1 MIWADLARNDG
12 ERLNMNKGVA
22 SSRPAPAVDP
32 HIETNDAAQRVTS
45 LVARAGRLLPAQG
58 PLTGFAFLNPLQ
70 GFEDL
75 PFEEGLKRG
84 ESQFPCKSYLPKE
97 SYREKLATGRIELD
111 DIRSVLQAELAAD
124 ADKPITPAGTR
135 FEMRL
140 AMLQYPLHSAPP
152 EELRWFIAET
162 DALTRFGKEV
172 PMPIRKE
179 FVEATRQWVMRE
191 LARQSNNVPDSTIGH
206 NPAPFQITPNLLR
219 RFDARPLDRWN
230 ESDWDSATLQLLW
243 LVCREGVRQTRRP
256 VANRVATCIR
266 HRDLL
271 LATTGQDSDL
281 FVHPVLIRFCAAFTD
296 QGISNWVLPDRTK
309 GFLHAF
315 CTLHESATAPQDRWL
330 RPLAKMLGRIRRERL
345 TPADI
350 IVESLQ
356 DLAVPEHEWSDYIDG
371 TVLALRGWA
380 GMIWQMETRDDR
392 VAKPVPAGSL
402 LEFVAVRLLLERCA
416 LRHLCESAAIPIRR
430 SLTTLRSI
438 LINRLAAQA
447 DASIEHHVFYVF
459 QLAQYMGWNPQV
471 LEQLTCKEWESL
483 IAEIEAFPSLDR
495 RRIFHLAFE
504 RRLRVRAL
512 DAIAIKNLNFT
523 HVRKTARFQC
533 VFCLD
538 AREESFRRH
547 LEEQD
552 SGMETFGAAGFF
564 GVPMY
569 FRGIDDA
576 HFSAQCPVV
585 IRPKHRV
592 VEDLTDAQE
601 EIQMFRAR
609 SRRVLGL
616 AAHQIHLDSRSFA
629 SGMVL
634 SAGLGTLA
642 SIPLVMRVLFP
653 GLAAKIRGLFG
664 RFVAPP
670 PMTRLQLERNA
681 SATGPHDAE
690 IGFTVEEMGRI
701 TENLLRDIGITSS
714 FSRLVLFIGHGSACQ
729 NNPHRSTYD
738 CGACTGNAGGPNA
751 RAIAAMLNNPRVR
764 LLLGERGLLIPDETR
779 FIGGLHNTCKDTV
792 RFYDLDQLP
801 KTHLDEL
808 ASAKRA
814 IDTAC
819 ERNAHERCR
828 RFYSAPLDQTASAA
842 LQHVQDRSEDLAQTR
857 PEFGNASNAI
867 CIVGRRSR
875 SRGLF
880 LDRRSFLQSYDPASD
895 DSDYTILGRILGAV
909 IPVCS
914 GINMQ
919 YYLSAV
925 DSVGWGCGTKLPH
938 NVVSLLGVMDG
949 AASDLRCGLPLQSTE
964 IHEPV
969 RCLFVIET
977 TPDGIRKVM
986 QRDPVVARILG
997 NGWAQLALL
1006 APESNEIQVYEA
1018 GSFHTYKLANTKIPK
1033 AATSIDWYR
1042 GRRDHLPFALIES

>member
-1 MIWADLARNDG
+1 
-12 ERLNMNKGVA
+12 MNSAVA
-22 SSRPAPAVDP
+22 SNKPVPAVDRP
-32 HIETNDAAQRVTS
+32 TETNEAAQRVMS

-75 PFEEGLKRG
+75 PFEEGMKRG

-97 SYREKLATGRIELD
+97 SYREKLATGRIKLD
-111 DIRSVLQAELAAD
+111 DVRAVLQSELAAD
-124 ADKPITPAGTR
+124 ADKPITLAGTR

-162 DALTRFGKEV
+162 EALTRFGKEV
-172 PMPIRKE
+172 PMPIRRE
-179 FVEATRQWVMRE
+179 LVEATRHWVMRE
-191 LARQSNNVPDSTIGH
+191 LARQSNSVSDSAIGH
-206 NPAPFQITPNLLR
+206 NPTAFRITPHLLR
-219 RFDARPLDRWN
+219 KIDARPLDCWD
-230 ESDWDSATLQLLW
+230 ESTWDSATLQLLW
-243 LVCREGVRQTRRP
+243 LVCRDGVKQAQRP
-256 VANRVATCIR
+256 VNTNAESSIR
-266 HRDLL
+266 HRALL
-271 LATTGQDSDL
+271 LAATGQDSDL
-281 FVHPVLIRFCAAFTD
+281 LVHPVLIRFCAAFTD
-296 QGISNWVLPDRTK
+296 QGISNWVLPDRNK

-315 CTLHESATAPQDRWL
+315 CTLHQSASALHESWM
-330 RPLAKMLGRIRRERL
+330 RPLVKMLGRIRTERR

-350 IVESLQ
+350 IVESLD
-356 DLAVPEHEWSDYIDG
+356 DLAVPEQEWSDYIDG

-392 VAKPVPAGSL
+392 VAKPVPTGSL
-402 LEFVAVRLLLERCA
+402 LEFVAVQLLLERCA
-416 LRHLCESAAIPIRR
+416 LRHICNSAAVPIKK

-438 LINRLAAQA
+438 LMNRLAART
-447 DASIEHHVFYVF
+447 DPSIENRVFYVF

-471 LEQLTCKEWESL
+471 LEQLTIEEWESL

-495 RRIFHLAFE
+495 RRILHRAFE

-512 DAIAIKNLNFT
+512 DAIAIKNLKFT
-523 HVRKTARFQC
+523 HLSKTARFQC

-552 SGMETFGAAGFF
+552 SGIETFGAAGFF
-564 GVPMY
+564 GIPMY

-592 VEDLTDAQE
+592 VEDITDAQE
-601 EIQMFRAR
+601 EMQLFRVR

-653 GLAAKIRGLFG
+653 SLAAKIRGLFG

-670 PMTRLQLERNA
+670 PMTRLQLERKA
-681 SATGPHDAE
+681 SATAPDDAE

-714 FSRLVLFIGHGSACQ
+714 FSRLVFFIGHGSTCQ

-738 CGACTGNAGGPNA
+738 CGACTGNAGGANA
-751 RAIAAMLNNPRVR
+751 RAVAAMLNNPRVR

-792 RFYDLDQLP
+792 SFYDLDQLP
-801 KTHLDEL
+801 KTHLDEF

-828 RFYSAPLDQTASAA
+828 RFYSAPLNQTASAA

-857 PEFGNASNAI
+857 PEFGNASNAM

-875 SRGLF
+875 SQGLF
-880 LDRRSFLQSYDPASD
+880 LDRRSFLQSYDPTSD
-895 DSDYTILGRILGAV
+895 DSEYTILGRILGAV

-925 DSVGWGCGTKLPH
+925 DSLGWGCGTKLPH

-949 AASDLRCGLPLQSTE
+949 ASSDLRCGLPLQSTE

-986 QRDPVVARILG
+986 QRNPAIARILG

-1006 APESNEIQVYEA
+1006 APESNELQVYEG
-1018 GSFHTYKLANTKIPK
+1018 GSFQTYRLTQSEIPK